1 MRIRRS
7 AQLFAVLTLVLMPR
21 VGKAQSIQPDLQQ
34 KKPVVSLGQN
44 YPNPFNPESRI
55 PFTLGDYPTCSD
67 GGKQYRVTLKI
78 FNLLA
83 QVVAYP
89 LLEGSSGGVA
99 GGQRLENVLLPCG
112 QYTAYWNGKYLG
124 TSKEAASGVYY
135 WQIIADGQSQ
145 IRRSL
150 VAK

>member
-21 VGKAQSIQPDLQQ
+21 VGKAQSAQPDPQQ

-112 QYTAYWNGKYLG
+112 QYVAYWNGKYLG

>member
-7 AQLFAVLTLVLMPR
+7 AQLLAVLTLVLMPR
-21 VGKAQSIQPDLQQ
+21 VGKAQSTQPDPHQ

-67 GGKQYRVTLKI
+67 GGKQYRVTLRI

-135 WQIIADGQSQ
+135 WQIVADGQSQ